1 MMELQALFDKPVL
14 EQRHFDAV
22 YPGHGSDVYR
32 VRTASE
38 TLVVRLARKQAEG
51 PFWKGAAHLF
61 SLDATDI
68 VRLESLNAELN
79 RHSDL
84 RIPAVLR
91 KGRLAERDAL
101 IMELLPG
108 ERLDSFIGQPEALL
122 ENFGANMARLHSAR
136 FNYWG
141 MFDGKIQHSPA
152 VFHRNLAMTLR
163 MLAYQFY
170 ARDVAIMALL
180 PEMTALALRL
190 PTPERITFVHLDI
203 DATQF
208 LSEGGR
214 ITALVDTEALVIGP
228 RELDFLALEYVFG
241 VGEAAAFARG
251 YAEVLPLPDLSGF
264 RPVYRYLQRLMEVQ
278 GDAPID
284 EWMNQ
289 PEVFAS

>member
-1 MMELQALFDKPVL
+1 MELQALFDEPVL
-14 EQRHFDAV
+14 EQRHFEAV
-22 YPGHGSDVYR
+22 YPGHGSGVYR

-38 TLVVRLARKQAEG
+38 TLVVRLARQQADG

-68 VRLESLNAELN
+68 IRLQSLNAELN

-84 RIPAVLR
+84 RVPAVLR
-91 KGRLAERDAL
+91 TGKLDECEAL
-101 IMELLPG
+101 ITELLPG

-122 ENFGANMARLHSAR
+122 ENFGANMARLHRVS
-136 FNYWG
+136 FDYWG

-170 ARDVAIMALL
+170 ADDAAIMALL

-190 PTPERITFVHLDI
+190 PTPERMTFVHLDI
-203 DATQF
+203 EATQF

-241 VGEAAAFARG
+241 AREAAAFARG
-251 YAEVLPLPDLSGF
+251 YAEVLPLPDLSAF
-264 RPVYRYLQRLMEVQ
+264 RPLYRYLQRLMEVQ
-278 GDAPID
+278 GDDPI
-284 EWMNQ
+284 EAWMSQ
-289 PEVFAS
+289 TEVFKP